1 MYKKVVIFLI
11 LSFAGLF
18 FFSCDK
24 QEPINSVSELSYP
37 KEWSSSLE
45 EFAIILSRAVTNEE
59 SLRSFL
65 KTEAAKQVDR
75 DNDVF
80 YPWTRN
86 SQVKDNLSFSRL
98 LALYDTKG
106 AMPFIEKDVP
116 TLTVLVPDWTWINDG
131 CFSINRWD
139 TSDPEIAV
147 GYQTDSLTLSLYVDG
162 SYAGSLEYGEFPSFP
177 VLVVK
182 ANERIKV
189 SPVQTRNGE
198 LSYEFVNDVFDGSKH
213 LLTRSEVYT
222 QEWDYIKDGSSD
234 FVPETDLN
242 NLVITAYDEF
252 TPGSVNEMQRDY
264 IYYGMTKVNSTNG
277 VLNQNIRERLYRF
290 KVSAAAAGGLL
301 DSADPQFQK
310 ELIKWRNKN
319 AYEGNEIQPFLWSD
333 GALEIHISMYKG
345 DKHPN
350 SMISAPE
357 MVFHVKP
364 EDLWQ
369 LKKSQVLKEWKFFSW
384 MQNKYT
390 YTNSLNDLTYR
401 WYYPE
406 SNVDLPL
413 WDISKES
420 TELWFHAF
428 EYDDSQTITKQ
439 ESKTYKYTNNIK
451 QTPGITLGDKVKV
464 SLGFEFGESEES
476 SITSGTTIV
485 TSHGSN
491 QLGDIHYS
499 FSTPI
504 IISDK
509 QYKDGVGGYNVRSV
523 SNGTLTMTLIP
534 YDINSK

>member
-1 MYKKVVIFLI
+1 MYKKVVFFLI

-234 FVPETDLN
+234 FVPETELN
-242 NLVITAYDEF
+242 SQVITAYNEF
-252 TPGSVNEMQRDY
+252 LNGSEEAMQRDY
-264 IYYGMTKVNSTNG
+264 VYYGMRKNSSNGG
-277 VLNQNIRERLYRF
+277 VLNPYVRERLYRF
-290 KVSAAAAGGLL
+290 KISAE
-301 DSADPQFQK
+301 SADNLIDTEDPQFQT
-310 ELIKWRNKN
+310 ELVKWRNKN
-319 AYEGNEIQPFLWSD
+319 AYSGNEIQPFLWSD
-333 GALEIHISMYKG
+333 GALEIHIAVRKKNKST
-345 DKHPN
+345 DSLVLAQEIVLN
-350 SMISAPE
+350 
-357 MVFHVKP
+357 VKP

-369 LKKSQVLKEWKFFSW
+369 LKKSQVLKEWKFLSW

-390 YTNSLNDLTYR
+390 YTNALKDLVSR

-406 SNVDLPL
+406 TCLDFPQ

-420 TELWFHAF
+420 TELWLHAY
-428 EYDDSQTITKQ
+428 EYDDSQTVT
-439 ESKTYKYTNNIK
+439 E
-451 QTPGITLGDKVKV
+451 KV
-464 SLGFEFGESEES
+464 SHTYRYANNFKFSV
-476 SITSGTTIV
+476 GTTIEHSIKLTPGLEYSHTEETTDSSETTII
-485 TSHGSN
+485 TSHSSN
-491 QLGDIHYS
+491 RLGDLYCS
-499 FSTPI
+499 FADPVINSPRQI
-504 IISDK
+504 
-509 QYKDGVGGYNVRSV
+509 KDGISGYNVRPLY
-523 SNGTLTMTLIP
+523 NGTLTVTLIP
-534 YDINSK
+534 HDIRY